1 MFGSQGKRQAEWQAR
16 RDAYAGMLHL
26 VKQGY
31 RGSPVSSDLRLA
43 PGETLFY
50 KVNSADLLEERTGRD
65 HDHSRSPAVSARG
78 VSVRG
83 VPVVAGSA
91 GGRSVRVRSRAG
103 RRPHGQGKEALVV
116 IATGAAIITSRRV
129 LFQGPNQVREVLF
142 GRLAGI
148 RHTDSSTEFAI
159 PGRSTPVIIRYG
171 PQFSRPFKF
180 RLDLALATAQ
190 GTIDDLVRR
199 LQADLAKIDAQR
211 PG

>member
-43 PGETLFY
+43 PGETVIY
-50 KVNSADLLEERTGRD
+50 KVNSADLVEERPGR
-65 HDHSRSPAVSARG
+65 G
-78 VSVRG
+78 
-83 VPVVAGSA
+83 
-91 GGRSVRVRSRAG
+91 G
-103 RRPHGQGKEALVV
+103 RRPYGPGKDALVI
-116 IATGAAIITSRRV
+116 IATGTAIITSRRV
-129 LFQGPNQVREVLF
+129 LFQGPNQVREILY
-142 GRLAGI
+142 GRLAGF
-148 RHTDSSTEFAI
+148 RHTGNSTEFAI
-159 PGRSTPVIIRYG
+159 PGRGAPVIIRYG

-199 LQADLAKIDAQR
+199 LQADLAQIDAQR

>member
-1 MFGSQGKRQAEWQAR
+1 
-16 RDAYAGMLHL
+16 MLHL

-65 HDHSRSPAVSARG
+65 HDHSRSPTVSARG
-78 VSVRG
+78 VSARG
-83 VPVVAGSA
+83 VSARGVSVVAGSA

-103 RRPHGQGKEALVV
+103 RRPYGQGKEALVV

>member
-1 MFGSQGKRQAEWQAR
+1 
-16 RDAYAGMLHL
+16 
-26 VKQGY
+26 
-31 RGSPVSSDLRLA
+31 VS
-43 PGETLFY
+43 
-50 KVNSADLLEERTGRD
+50 
-65 HDHSRSPAVSARG
+65 
-78 VSVRG
+78 
-83 VPVVAGSA
+83 VVAGSA

-103 RRPHGQGKEALVV
+103 RRPYGQGKEALVV